1 MDFSFCIFRKEDRY
15 HIREQRLLCQR
26 FVTWRFQPENVP
38 SNLTEQYITSLKWKL
53 DCQMKYLSVQNHF
66 ARGGFYKLFFSKYPS
81 CNNPCNNEIVGFP
94 INIHVLW
101 IPSFH
106 SMEIIIILIFDFL
119 CAPVNTYTLQ
129 MNFDRTI
136 VKSKKINGFI
146 FLKSKSIEWNP
157 ESDIFYKI
165 KSKISL
171 IVLKSI

>member
-53 DCQMKYLSVQNHF
+53 DCQMKYLSVKYRTILQGVDFTN
-66 ARGGFYKLFFSKYPS
+66 YFFSKYPS

-119 CAPVNTYTLQ
+119 CAPVNTYNTMQ

-136 VKSKKINGFI
+136 VKSKK
-146 FLKSKSIEWNP
+146 W
-157 ESDIFYKI
+157 FYISKI
-165 KSKISL
+165 KIYWMKPRVWHIL
-171 IVLKSI
+171 

>member
-1 MDFSFCIFRKEDRY
+1 MKIG
-15 HIREQRLLCQR
+15 L
-26 FVTWRFQPENVP
+26 
-38 SNLTEQYITSLKWKL
+38 SNEISISK
-53 DCQMKYLSVQNHF
+53 VQNHF

-106 SMEIIIILIFDFL
+106 IAWKSLLSLYLIF
-119 CAPVNTYTLQ
+119 CVRQWTLIIQ
-129 MNFDRTI
+129 CKWISTEQLLNQ
-136 VKSKKINGFI
+136 KKNKNGFI

-165 KSKISL
+165 LSPKFHWFCWNLFSDPAE
-171 IVLKSI
+171 IVFRRPVHFKRYNTCLF

>member
-1 MDFSFCIFRKEDRY
+1 MKIG
-15 HIREQRLLCQR
+15 L
-26 FVTWRFQPENVP
+26 
-38 SNLTEQYITSLKWKL
+38 SNEISISK
-53 DCQMKYLSVQNHF
+53 VQNHF

-106 SMEIIIILIFDFL
+106 SMEIIIILIFEFL
-119 CAPVNTYTLQ
+119 CAPVNTYNTMQ

-136 VKSKKINGFI
+136 VKSKKKKNGFI

-171 IVLKSI
+171 ILLKSI

>member
-81 CNNPCNNEIVGFP
+81 CNNPCNNEIVEFP

-119 CAPVNTYTLQ
+119 CAPVNTYNTMQ

-136 VKSKKINGFI
+136 VKSKK
-146 FLKSKSIEWNP
+146 KK
-157 ESDIFYKI
+157 KM
-165 KSKISL
+165 
-171 IVLKSI
+171 VLYF

>member
-119 CAPVNTYTLQ
+119 CAPVNTYNTMQ

-136 VKSKKINGFI
+136 VKSKQK
-146 FLKSKSIEWNP
+146 KW
-157 ESDIFYKI
+157 FYISKI
-165 KSKISL
+165 KIYWMKPRVWHIL
-171 IVLKSI
+171 

>member
-53 DCQMKYLSVQNHF
+53 DCHEISISKVQNHF

-119 CAPVNTYTLQ
+119 CAPVNTYNTMQ

-136 VKSKKINGFI
+136 VKSKK
-146 FLKSKSIEWNP
+146 KKM
-157 ESDIFYKI
+157 
-165 KSKISL
+165 
-171 IVLKSI
+171 VLYF

>member
-1 MDFSFCIFRKEDRY
+1 MKIG
-15 HIREQRLLCQR
+15 L
-26 FVTWRFQPENVP
+26 
-38 SNLTEQYITSLKWKL
+38 SNEISISK
-53 DCQMKYLSVQNHF
+53 VQNHF

-119 CAPVNTYTLQ
+119 CAPVNTYNTMQ

-136 VKSKKINGFI
+136 VKSKKKKMVLYFLNQNLLNETQSLTYFI
-146 FLKSKSIEWNP
+146 KLSPKFHWLGWSLFSDPAEIVFRRPVHLKTYNTCL
-157 ESDIFYKI
+157 FQ
-165 KSKISL
+165 
-171 IVLKSI
+171 

>member
-53 DCQMKYLSVQNHF
+53 DCQMKYLSVKYVQNHF

-119 CAPVNTYTLQ
+119 CAPVNTYNTMQ

-136 VKSKKINGFI
+136 VKSKK
-146 FLKSKSIEWNP
+146 KKKW
-157 ESDIFYKI
+157 FYISKI
-165 KSKISL
+165 KIYWMKPRVWHIL
-171 IVLKSI
+171 

>member
-1 MDFSFCIFRKEDRY
+1 MKIG
-15 HIREQRLLCQR
+15 L
-26 FVTWRFQPENVP
+26 
-38 SNLTEQYITSLKWKL
+38 SNEISISK
-53 DCQMKYLSVQNHF
+53 VQNHF

-136 VKSKKINGFI
+136 VKSKKKNGFI

-171 IVLKSI
+171 ILLKSI

>member
-1 MDFSFCIFRKEDRY
+1 MKIG
-15 HIREQRLLCQR
+15 L
-26 FVTWRFQPENVP
+26 
-38 SNLTEQYITSLKWKL
+38 SNEISISK
-53 DCQMKYLSVQNHF
+53 VQNHF

-119 CAPVNTYTLQ
+119 CAPVNTFNTMQ

-136 VKSKKINGFI
+136 VKSKKKKKNGFI

-165 KSKISL
+165 LSPKFHWFCWNLFSDPAE
-171 IVLKSI
+171 IVFRRPVHFKRYNTCLF